1 MGSTT
6 GRSVAVTKAS
16 TGCGRIE
23 AQRKASFLGHQ
34 AMAELS

>member
-1 MGSTT
+1 MGSAT

-16 TGCGRIE
+16 TGRGRIG
-23 AQRKASFLGHQ
+23 AQRKASNLAHQ